1 MDKVSVEAI
10 REAVWKLEKQKAY
23 DLVQRGLAEG
33 LDPVAML
40 QGGVIA
46 GLQVV
51 GEKFGARE
59 YFLAELVMGGKVSEP
74 CIELITP
81 HLPPSA
87 EGGGTVV
94 TGAGPSVIRCGSC
107 PRSSNSTVSRHKIG
121 INIPSL
127 QFIEGLWIRC
137 HTIGPSAFVT
147 TIPYAPRCFTP
158 RTRGLGLLQA
168 DHRRH

>member
-10 REAVWKLEKQKAY
+10 REAVWKLDKKKAY
-23 DLVQRGLAEG
+23 DLVQRGLEEG

-74 CIELITP
+74 
-81 HLPPSA
+81 
-87 EGGGTVV
+87 
-94 TGAGPSVIRCGSC
+94 
-107 PRSSNSTVSRHKIG
+107 
-121 INIPSL
+121 
-127 QFIEGLWIRC
+127 
-137 HTIGPSAFVT
+137 
-147 TIPYAPRCFTP
+147 
-158 RTRGLGLLQA
+158 
-168 DHRRH
+168 